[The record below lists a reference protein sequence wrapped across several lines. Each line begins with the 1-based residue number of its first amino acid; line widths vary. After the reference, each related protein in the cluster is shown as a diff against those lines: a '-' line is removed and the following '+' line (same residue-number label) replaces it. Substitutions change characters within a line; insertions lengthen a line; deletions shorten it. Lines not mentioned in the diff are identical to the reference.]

1 METSPV
7 RPLHNIYFQQLLP
20 LIDLKLRIGRALT
33 TQTALSAQ
41 ERGSSVISAE
51 WQTAV
56 RELDLGLELARTAA
70 CQRKPVEAQLLL
82 TLGECVPILKGAQL
96 RFVQLENLNTKRRY
110 QSVLRDSAH
119 QSKTPMRR
127 FHWSEINGLTLS
139 VQF

>member
-41 ERGSSVISAE
+41 ERDSSVIQAE
-51 WQTAV
+51 WQAAV
-56 RELDLGLELARTAA
+56 RELELGLELARTAA

-82 TLGECVPILKGAQL
+82 TLGECVPTLKGAPL
-96 RFVQLENLNTKRRY
+96 RFVQLENLRLIFFNFLIACDGRKQTSYRLNRPLEKCL
-110 QSVLRDSAH
+110 SVL
-119 QSKTPMRR
+119 
-127 FHWSEINGLTLS
+127 
-139 VQF
+139 

>member
-7 RPLHNIYFQQLLP
+7 RPLHNIYLQQLLP
-20 LIDLKLRIGRALT
+20 LIDLKLRIGRSLT

-56 RELDLGLELARTAA
+56 RELELGLELARTAA
-70 CQRKPVEAQLLL
+70 FQRKPVEAQLLL

-96 RFVQLENLNTKRRY
+96 QFVELENLRLIFLNFLITCDGRKQTSYRVNRPLKKCL
-110 QSVLRDSAH
+110 SVL
-119 QSKTPMRR
+119 
-127 FHWSEINGLTLS
+127 
-139 VQF
+139 